1 MSLVVDASA
10 VVAELAYHG
19 SDAAWVRSQLAGES
33 IAAPELLL
41 AESTNTLRS
50 MERRGDLSAADAAA
64 AYDRLLR
71 FDVQLHPFAP
81 YAARVW
87 ELRHNLT
94 PYDAWYVAIA
104 ESLGCP
110 LITLDRRLVRAPGP
124 TCPILA
130 PP

>member
-1 MSLVVDASA
+1 MAVADASA
-10 VVAELAYHG
+10 LVAALTDSSQHSAWAR
-19 SDAAWVRSQLAGES
+19 DALFGEDL
-33 IAAPELLL
+33 AAPELLL

-81 YAARVW
+81 YAARIW

-110 LITLDRRLVRAPGP
+110 LITLDRRLTRAPGP